1 METNHTKTEKKVEGF
16 LGLSCQGAI
25 HPLCSRQLRHRLIFC
40 IHKQKAVLVQLQQDT
55 SWWRSL
61 ICERCKLV

>member
-25 HPLCSRQLRHRLIFC
+25 HPFVPASC
-40 IHKQKAVLVQLQQDT
+40 AT
-55 SWWRSL
+55 G
-61 ICERCKLV
+61 